1 MKATSRHNRA
11 RSTAVTSATAL
22 SLRAC
27 TNTAPLS
34 ANTLALSDTAPAV
47 SFFAFYFYPLFIG
60 QAYYFTDGP
69 IRVANAR

>member
-11 RSTAVTSATAL
+11 QSTAVTSATAL

-27 TNTAPLS
+27 ANNASLS

-60 QAYYFTDGP
+60 QAYYFTTGH
-69 IRVANAR
+69 IREASAR